1 MIDWLQQLWD
11 TLTSV
16 SLPVLILGLAL
27 QTVQMA
33 LVALAWRNILRAAY
47 PEGGVRYRPIAAY
60 YAGGV
65 GLNAILPASAGTA
78 AMIGLFRARIR
89 GSTVAGLLGATVVQN
104 IFFVL
109 VSIIVYTWMFLE
121 VAGSFD
127 VKLEWFHDHPTATF
141 VIIVGGIALV
151 AVTLRIL
158 YKRFRSTWENAKD
171 GGQILS
177 DRPAFLKQVVAV
189 EAASYAARMGVNAT
203 FMYAFHV
210 PVSIRNIF
218 LIVGASGI
226 SSTLALLP
234 GAVGVQTALA
244 TVVLKGVAPTE
255 VITAYTVGQS
265 LIITAWNVLVGFVL
279 LSKEIGWPAT
289 KALMHRRKK
298 GDKPTDSLDPAA
310 NS

>member
-177 DRPAFLKQVVAV
+177 DRPAFLEQVVAV